1 MIGIR
6 EKICNLSGE
15 NISMKFNDKIGLLLE
30 QNMISE
36 EQLEQFYQALQELL
50 MTNISQLL
58 LRSLVDIDIKDA
70 NTQMA
75 ILLAAENTSGLLH

>member
-1 MIGIR
+1 
-6 EKICNLSGE
+6 
-15 NISMKFNDKIGLLLE
+15 MKFNDKIGLLLE

>member
-1 MIGIR
+1 
-6 EKICNLSGE
+6 
-15 NISMKFNDKIGLLLE
+15 MKFNDKIGLLLE

-75 ILLAAENTSGLLH
+75 ILLAAENTSDLLH

>member
-1 MIGIR
+1 
-6 EKICNLSGE
+6 
-15 NISMKFNDKIGLLLE
+15 MKFNDKIGLLLE
-30 QNMISE
+30 QNIISE